1 MIVRIDIHVYNGSI
15 VEWIIDAF
23 LKMDTYHQCLV
34 LVHVN
39 IMTFYYFLLAR
50 SDRYSH
56 EFMSDEEDGEP
67 DLLEQPFENF
77 SSTAPRMSSY
87 LDETLK

>member
-1 MIVRIDIHVYNGSI
+1 MDNRYIFKNRCMSCCCTRKYDDI
-15 VEWIIDAF
+15 
-23 LKMDTYHQCLV
+23 L
-34 LVHVN
+34 
-39 IMTFYYFLLAR
+39 FYYYFFYSAR

-87 LDETLK
+87 LDENFK